1 MERLLNII
9 SFIILLTGLY
19 TVLNISIFELTDDIS
34 KLLSREKKD
43 IKSKIK
49 NQTRK
54 KKEKGIRKIIEES
67 KSILLIMGKGE
78 KINLVWLISIILFI
92 AGTVL
97 SISLGNFFL
106 VPVLSIGLGLMPFW
120 YVIYN
125 SNSYRKQ
132 INEELETA
140 LSTITTSYI
149 RSEDIIL
156 AVEENLEYL
165 NPPISEVFIFF
176 LSQTKLITSNTKLAI
191 KNLKPKI
198 QNEVFEE
205 WCDALIACQ
214 DNKNLKT
221 TLVLI
226 VGKLSDTRIVSAE
239 LENMLFE
246 PMKEFITMVIL
257 LIANIPLIRLLNKDW
272 YEILVNTSVGH
283 GIIALCVLIIFI
295 SLGAVIRLTRPIE
308 YKS

>member
-1 MERLLNII
+1 MQRLLNII
-9 SFIILLTGLY
+9 SFTILLTGLY

-34 KLLSREKKD
+34 KFLSKEKKD

-49 NQTRK
+49 NQSK
-54 KKEKGIRKIIEES
+54 KQKEKGIRKTIREA
-67 KSILLIMGKGE
+67 KSILSIMGKGE

-92 AGTVL
+92 AGTVV

-156 AVEENLEYL
+156 AVEENIEYL
-165 NPPISEVFIFF
+165 NPPISQVFIFF

-221 TLVLI
+221 TLVPI
-226 VGKLSDTRIVSAE
+226 VGKLSDTRIVSSE

-246 PMKEFITMVIL
+246 PMKEFITMAIL
-257 LIANIPLIRLLNKDW
+257 LVANIPLIRLLNKDW
-272 YEILVNTSVGH
+272 YEILINTPTGH
-283 GIIALCVLIIFI
+283 GIIAICVLVIFI
-295 SLGAVIRLTRPIE
+295 SLGAVIKLTRPIE

>member
-1 MERLLNII
+1 MQRLLNII

-19 TVLNISIFELTDDIS
+19 TVLDISLFELTDDIANFLS
-34 KLLSREKKD
+34 KEKKD

-49 NQTRK
+49 NQSRK
-54 KKEKGIRKIIEES
+54 RKEKGIRKIINES
-67 KSILLIMGKGE
+67 KSILSIMGKGE
-78 KINLVWLISIILFI
+78 KINLIWLISIILFI
-92 AGTVL
+92 TGTVL

-156 AVEENLEYL
+156 AVQENIEYL

-191 KNLKPKI
+191 ENLKPKI

-221 TLVLI
+221 TLVPI

-272 YEILVNTSVGH
+272 YEILVNTPVGH
-283 GIIALCVLIIFI
+283 VILALCVLVIFI